1 MSQPIEIVA
10 TMHMLQGRKPVPEV
24 IQAQSEVL
32 AKGAA
37 EYQLTWERIRLTLH
51 ALVIS
56 DEKVTVGS
64 LLQRARSNP
73 AQDWLDQNGALG
85 LEASDD
91 IYFERPIYNPRGY
104 VPPADKED
112 RRRLDV
118 TYARQA
124 IRPRDDAPVKPELQQ
139 AIDRIRKRS
148 NEASSNFG

>member
-51 ALVIS
+51 SMTVE
-56 DEKVTVGS
+56 DVKVTVGS

-73 AQDWLDQNGALG
+73 AQDWLDQNDALG
-85 LEASDD
+85 IEDQGD
-91 IYFERPIYNPRGY
+91 TYFDRPIYEPRGY
-104 VPPADKED
+104 QPPADADD
-112 RRRLDV
+112 RRRLD
-118 TYARQA
+118 TIYGRAKIQ
-124 IRPRDDAPVKPELQQ
+124 PWDDAPIKPELQK
-139 AIDRIRKRS
+139 ALDRIKAR
-148 NEASSNFG
+148 AS